1 MTTEY
6 QGFGFGH
13 NLCSL
18 KVGDLCVICGYARVS
33 TKYQEKEGNSLEAQ
47 EEQLKAAGAKI
58 VFKDSYSGS
67 TLDRPQFKELRKAL
81 EAGDTLMVTKLDR
94 LARSA
99 TKGIELI
106 DELLSHGIKVHVLN
120 MGLMDNTPTG
130 KLIRTILLAFA
141 EFERDMIIERTQE
154 GRKLSG
160 NLGGRPKKYR
170 REQME
175 HALFLLQ
182 DHSYTQV
189 SEMTGISVSTI
200 YRARLKSRTE

>member
-1 MTTEY
+1 M
-6 QGFGFGH
+6 
-13 NLCSL
+13 
-18 KVGDLCVICGYARVS
+18 ICGYARVS
-33 TKYQEKEGNSLEAQ
+33 TKYQEKEGNSLDSQ

-58 VFKDSYSGS
+58 VFKDSYSGA
-67 TLDRPQFKELRKAL
+67 TLDRPQFNELRKAL

-99 TKGIELI
+99 TKGIRLI

-154 GRKLSG
+154 GRRISG
-160 NLGGRPKKYR
+160 NLGGRPRKYR
-170 REQME
+170 KEQID
-175 HALFLLQ
+175 HALSLLN
-182 DHSYTQV
+182 DYSYTQV

-200 YRARLKSRTE
+200 YRARLKTKMD